1 MKGFKEVVDYIR
13 EVYKTPSAFIP
24 LHEPRFVGKEREY
37 VLDAIDSTFV
47 SSVGKY
53 VDRFEE
59 EIRNYTGA
67 SYAVACVNGTAA
79 LHMSLIVAGVQK
91 DDLVITQPLSFIATC
106 NAISY
111 LGAAPIFIDVDRQTL
126 GLSPDSLESFLKQET
141 VVKEDGRCY
150 HKKSNK
156 KISACVPM
164 HTFGFPARI
173 DQIKKICEGFGIPL
187 IEDAAESIGSKY
199 KGKHTGTFGLLGAFS
214 FNGNKTITCGG
225 GGVIVTNDERLARLA
240 KHLTTQAKIPHKWE
254 FDHDN
259 IGYNYRMPN
268 LNAAFACA
276 QLERLDEF
284 VNNKRELSELYRAF
298 FADSPYKFI
307 EEPAES
313 ESNYWLNAVLLKDL
327 QERDDFL
334 KYTNDA
340 GVMTRPVWKLNN
352 KLSMFKNSITAN
364 LVNSEWIEARLVNIP
379 SSVRVNG

>member
-379 SSVRVNG
+379 SSVRING

>member
-1 MKGFKEVVDYIR
+1 MKGIKEVVEFIR
-13 EVYKTPSAFIP
+13 EIYKTPSAFIP

-59 EIRNYTGA
+59 EITKYTGA
-67 SYAVACVNGTAA
+67 KYAVACVNGTAA

-111 LGAAPIFIDVDRQTL
+111 LGAAPVFVDVDRDTL
-126 GLSPDSLESFLKQET
+126 GFSPDSLEAFLKQET
-141 VVKEDGRCY
+141 VKKEDGLCY

-156 KISACVPM
+156 KIAACVPM

-173 DQIKKICEGFGIPL
+173 DRIKTLCEEFGIPL

-199 KGKHTGTFGLLGAFS
+199 KDKHTGTFGLLGAFS

-225 GGVIVTNDERLARLA
+225 GGVIITNDERLAKLA
-240 KHLTTQAKIPHKWE
+240 KHLTTQAKVPHKWE
-254 FDHDN
+254 FDHDY

-284 VNNKRELSELYRAF
+284 VDNKRELSLLYSSF
-298 FADSPYKFI
+298 FESSPFKFVT
-307 EEPAES
+307 EPADAK
-313 ESNYWLNAVLLKDL
+313 SNYWLNAVLLKDVN
-327 QERDDFL
+327 ERDAFL
-334 KYTNDA
+334 TYTNEA

-352 KLSMFKNSITAN
+352 KLKMFKDSIASN
-364 LVNSEWIEARLVNIP
+364 LDNAEWIEERLVNIP
-379 SSVRVNG
+379 SSVRVR